1 MKLKGVDNMKY
12 KEYYVI
18 CNDDDPS
25 DDPDD
30 DMAK

>member
-1 MKLKGVDNMKY
+1 MKY

-18 CNDDDPS
+18 CNDDDPT